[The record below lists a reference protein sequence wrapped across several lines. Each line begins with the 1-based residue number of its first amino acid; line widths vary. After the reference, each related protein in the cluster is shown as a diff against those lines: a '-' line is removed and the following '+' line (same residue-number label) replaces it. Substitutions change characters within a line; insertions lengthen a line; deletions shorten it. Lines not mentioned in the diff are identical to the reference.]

1 MNQLKA
7 LGLTNGTELF
17 ILFMNLLIP
26 VCRLLRDED
35 WVRVDCLAELGFP
48 GGDVTHGLT
57 GGTADD
63 TDSC

>member
-35 WVRVDCLAELGFP
+35 WVRADCLAELGFP